1 MDAIRSTADLRPVTM
16 ERAGRWQMYVV
27 AYTFFFGAPL
37 LLVPD
42 RITPMLGFAPSPGP
56 WVRLVGMLLLGFCAF
71 SWALFRY
78 REGTAPFVRASM
90 AIRFFF
96 AIVLAILGLAGHPP
110 FLLLMSGI
118 VLVGVIGSFVAY
130 RADMRRKA
138 VEISRSMLK

>member
-16 ERAGRWQMYVV
+16 EWAGRWQMYVV

-42 RITPMLGFAPSPGP
+42 LITPMLGFEPSPGP

-71 SWALFRY
+71 SWFLFRY
-78 REGTAPFVRASM
+78 REGTAPFVRASI

-96 AIVLAILGLAGHPP
+96 AVVLAALGLAGHPP

-130 RADMRRKA
+130 RADMRR
-138 VEISRSMLK
+138 

>member
-16 ERAGRWQMYVV
+16 EWAGRWQMYVV

-42 RITPMLGFAPSPGP
+42 LITPMLGFEPSPGP

-71 SWALFRY
+71 SWFLFRY
-78 REGTAPFVRASM
+78 RQGTAPFVRASI

-96 AIVLAILGLAGHPP
+96 SGVLAILGLAGHPP

-118 VLVGVIGSFVAY
+118 VLVGVIGSVVAY
-130 RADMRRKA
+130 RTDVRR
-138 VEISRSMLK
+138 